1 MLHLEST
8 ETHRKRVE
16 LKSETFT
23 NYRIIEEYYKAIQ
36 YFGDHDRVAYRLYKS
51 EA

>member
-1 MLHLEST
+1 MFHVESI

-36 YFGDHDRVAYRLYKS
+36 YFADNDTDMYLLQKF
-51 EA
+51 E